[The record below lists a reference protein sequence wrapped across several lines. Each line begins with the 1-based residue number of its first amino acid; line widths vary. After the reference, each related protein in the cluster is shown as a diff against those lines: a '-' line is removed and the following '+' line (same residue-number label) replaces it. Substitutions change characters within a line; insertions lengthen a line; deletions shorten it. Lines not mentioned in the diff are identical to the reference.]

1 VFRVSNGDLYP
12 RYPIPCDRYRVR
24 VIEPENFR
32 DEADPEAAYEL
43 ARRRVGLPARPEFE
57 TLPVIDPMT
66 ELCVL
71 AENFKNSKNILE
83 ADGSIAFE
91 LDDVAFERARRRIGL
106 PWRRVYKPVPRT
118 VEGSGLRQQPLPP
131 REELDERKVFV
142 KHLRKEVPEQ
152 QLSRIVPGT
161 NCRRMTR
168 LQQYTLF
175 GPAGQPMPCCWK
187 ALFGVCTAS
196 SRCRLC
202 DHGAVVPPSWVSQAR
217 RVQRQPESEEQRTR
231 AVSEKPAMRAAEE
244 AEGGKERTRT
254 RDDEVARWSHAGPV
268 PLWPFLAPGYRFRVP
283 TLELVRSNLQ
293 DRTSRHIM
301 LLTHN
306 AAALAL
312 LFDCGLLRELEVD
325 VLFGSRFPDDVS
337 ELQLVQ
343 QVNRVKMAMAAGRT
357 IVLVNHDN
365 IYEALYD
372 VLNQRYLIKR
382 DPRTGETRRLLRLA
396 IGSRSQL
403 CICHDNFKVVVI
415 VEMQHAHE
423 RLDLPLLNR
432 FEKQELAP
440 THALV
445 PAQER
450 LCARLRE
457 WVHAVAAELGLL
469 ETALLEKATAVQR
482 RCALGSIFC
491 GWHEGMLASLALQL
505 PADESEVET
514 SDDNSNS
521 SSIVAGRAAL
531 LRIAKPIAVF
541 HSAQLRGLPEG
552 SMYFEDHQS
561 LLTAARRYFWPG
573 SAEHLFLLLTHSPV
587 PHCDEVLS
595 HADESIRFTLTQL
608 TRFGSEEALG
618 AAVDAFLAGD
628 DIPTARVYGG
638 GAVTGASPSA
648 HVLLIQYDPVDSE
661 PGMLEHAMYI
671 VQRRHALHPASTLPA
686 SSTASAATRR
696 FVTLVVH
703 LPPGTS
709 RTPRHVALEFS
720 RRWAFVFVDDLRVDV
735 PRLRRDWAAS
745 GDMEMIGGVEVG
757 DALVSALT
765 LPQLLGRSLYELLAD
780 GGEHGLDLQPLIRAE
795 VRAALGCTLPPIQ
808 QLDRDE
814 VALRHSYAAR
824 VKGVGALLREV
835 PEFARCVADGV
846 LAVLSKF
853 AMSDAH
859 GMHLQA
865 VHAKAMGGTCR
876 DAVRTATRRLL
887 TRSLAHV
894 LAALDEN
901 FNLNLLQRF
910 SEPAQQHAAAGA
922 SAAASEACASGA
934 ALWHAL
940 AGCPALLDW
949 HTVARS
955 IQRSIQLRVEQGA
968 ELSRSI
974 QRSIQLRVEQGAELS
989 RSIQRSMQ
997 LRVEQGAELSRP
1009 TAIRRGVAG
1018 TVEKVHNTGKHGPL
1032 VALFPFS
1039 ARLVRLLESKEVR
1052 EAVAAAGHCGDG
1064 EGGADERMTALISS
1078 VLGTEA
1084 SARIRDFAAVRPE
1097 AYLHDLVA
1105 STAERLAGLTF
1116 ASQLRLCALVVHAH
1130 AGGPVRSPGAAH
1142 ALLWANERRL
1152 HHAARLLGGM
1162 EQEGISSS
1170 ALEALERL
1178 SRELDAS
1185 FAASGGQGGG
1195 GGGGKGGSG
1204 GNGGGGVGSAA
1215 LAQIDLGVARAVVDA
1230 AWQRTSIAIRGRP
1243 TTEATIEAWRAALSW
1258 ARHISADV
1266 VTLLDIG
1273 ATAAAAASSASA
1285 RRSMASKAVLGP
1297 SPQASETTARELR
1310 LVSVQWRALTV
1321 VHLFALEVLLA
1332 SDGAQDGAHADG
1344 GSLERLAEAA
1354 RGLCLR
1360 RDEWLAESKT
1370 SVRALLQAA
1379 AAAAAPVDP
1388 NHARLGSFIFALT
1401 RDVLLRAAL
1410 AGEFAPVEGV
1420 DVLYSNLMD
1429 VVAGTTDWLPPL
1441 PRPAREL
1448 LLHALRGASLR
1459 VPALAEALS
1468 GLCARGVGGSV
1479 LILRHEERLLKNAV
1493 SDVADQPEFVKA
1505 LSLAKEEL
1513 QVSVRLSD
1521 SAAER
1526 PACKCSL
1533 RRSLPTGTPRRRL
1546 RQGECRSG
1554 AQGAQQ
1560 HP

>member
-1 VFRVSNGDLYP
+1 MSTEELLLRVERGEVTDPLTL
-12 RYPIPCDRYRVR
+12 R

-43 ARRRVGLPARPEFE
+43 ARRRVGLPARPDFE
-57 TLPVIDPMT
+57 TLPVIDPVT

-71 AENFKNSKNILE
+71 AENFKKPSRRAMKVEENVLDYGLVDHMGEKNILE
-83 ADGSIAFE
+83 ADGILGFE

-118 VEGSGLRQQPLPP
+118 VEGSTLRQQPLPP
-131 REELDERKVFV
+131 REELDERMVYV

-217 RVQRQPESEEQRTR
+217 RVQRQPESEKQRTR
-231 AVSEKPAMRAAEE
+231 AESEQPATRAAEE
-244 AEGGKERTRT
+244 AEAGKERTQM
-254 RDDEVARWSHAGPV
+254 RDEEVARWSRVGPV

-403 CICHDNFKVVVI
+403 CICHDNFKVVVS

-440 THALV
+440 AHALV

-469 ETALLEKATAVQR
+469 ETALPEKATAVQR
-482 RCALGSIFC
+482 RCALGTIFC

-505 PADESEVET
+505 PAGESEGET
-514 SDDNSNS
+514 SDDHAS
-521 SSIVAGRAAL
+521 SRSSVAGRAAL

-552 SMYFEDHQS
+552 SLYFEDHQD
-561 LLTAARRYFWPG
+561 LFTAARRYFCPS
-573 SAEHLFLLLTHSPV
+573 SAEHLFLLLTQSPV

-595 HADESIRFTLTQL
+595 HADENIRFTLTQL
-608 TRFGSEEALG
+608 ARFGSEEALG

-638 GAVTGASPSA
+638 GAVTGA

-686 SSTASAATRR
+686 SSTASAATSR
-696 FVTLVVH
+696 FVTLIVH

-709 RTPRHVALEFS
+709 RTPRHVALDFS

-735 PRLRRDWAAS
+735 PRLRRDGATS
-745 GDMEMIGGVEVG
+745 GDVARIGGVEDG

-795 VRAALGCTLPPIQ
+795 VRAALGCTLPPTQ

-865 VHAKAMGGTCR
+865 LHAKTMGGTCR
-876 DAVRTATRRLL
+876 DAVRAATRRLL

-955 IQRSIQLRVEQGA
+955 IQ
-968 ELSRSI
+968 
-974 QRSIQLRVEQGAELS
+974 
-989 RSIQRSMQ
+989 

-1009 TAIRRGVAG
+1009 TAFRRAVAG
-1018 TVEKVHNTGKHGPL
+1018 TVEQVHNTGKHGPL

-1064 EGGADERMTALISS
+1064 EGADEQMTALISS

-1084 SARIRDFAAVRPE
+1084 SARIRDFAAVRSE

-1116 ASQLRLCALVVHAH
+1116 ATQLRLCALVVHAH
-1130 AGGPVRSPGAAH
+1130 AGGPVHSPGAAH

-1162 EQEGISSS
+1162 EQDGASSS
-1170 ALEALERL
+1170 ALEALERI
-1178 SRELDAS
+1178 SFALDAP
-1185 FAASGGQGGG
+1185 FAAAGGQGGSGGG
-1195 GGGGKGGSG
+1195 GGGDGGC
-1204 GNGGGGVGSAA
+1204 GGGGAA
-1215 LAQIDLGVARAVVDA
+1215 LAQIDLGISRAVVDA
-1230 AWQRTSIAIRGRP
+1230 AWQRTSNAIRGRS

-1266 VTLLDIG
+1266 ITLLDIG
-1273 ATAAAAASSASA
+1273 ASAAAAASSASA
-1285 RRSMASKAVLGP
+1285 RRSMASKAVLGSP
-1297 SPQASETTARELR
+1297 PQAPEATARELR
-1310 LVSVQWRALTV
+1310 LVSMQWRALTV

-1332 SDGAQDGAHADG
+1332 SDGAHADG

-1354 RGLCLR
+1354 KGLCLR
-1360 RDEWLAESKT
+1360 RDEWQVESKT

-1388 NHARLGSFIFALT
+1388 SHARLGSFIFALT
-1401 RDVLLRAAL
+1401 RDVVLRAAL

-1420 DVLYSNLMD
+1420 DELYSNLMD

-1448 LLHALRGASLR
+1448 LLHTLRDASLR

-1468 GLCARGVGGSV
+1468 GLCARGVSGSV
-1479 LILRHEERLLKNAV
+1479 LILRHEERSLKNAV
-1493 SDVADQPEFVKA
+1493 SDVAEQPEFVKA

-1513 QVSVRLSD
+1513 QISVHLAD
-1521 SAAER
+1521 STAER
-1526 PACKCSL
+1526 PACTCSPRRPLPASKCSL
-1533 RRSLPTGTPRRRL
+1533 RRRFPTGTPRRRL

-1560 HP
+1560 HA